1 MSRTRRFLGGIG
13 SAYANQVAVTVIG
26 LWLTPFLLRRLGPH
40 DYGLWLTAT
49 QVIMYLTLLDLGV
62 LALLPRETA
71 YAVGRSSG
79 AHDTPDLRDVVGRT
93 AGLMVWQMPIIA
105 IVAVGVLW
113 CLPASWSDLQFP
125 LALVLAGFVLT
136 YPLRIFQAMLQGLQD
151 LAFVGGLQLAA
162 WLLGVAL
169 TIQFVR
175 TGWGITA
182 LAAGALLTQ
191 LTLLGG
197 CAVRVGMRYT
207 GALPRRLPATRWR
220 ETTPHIQKA
229 LWVSLSQLAQVLLY
243 GTDLLLVAWLFG
255 PAAVVPYAC
264 TQKLISVLA
273 NQPQVLTQAAA
284 PALSEL
290 RMGASREKLFSVTS
304 ALSLALML
312 ASGAV
317 VTVVLAVNH
326 AFVSWWVGPG
336 QYGGL
341 VLTAVFLTAMLV
353 RHWNTALVYSL
364 FSFGHERRLS
374 LTTLA
379 DGAVTLILSLVLAR
393 VVGAI
398 GVPLGFLGGAL
409 VVSIPANLTALAR
422 HTGVS
427 CATFTSTL
435 RPWALRLMILVPLA
449 AAANLLVTP
458 TGVVPVISLLLLAA
472 SAYTA
477 MMAPVALQ
485 PPLGEYVRQTMAP
498 LLERFDRGTRA
509 PQPALLPRDPGPLV

>member
-26 LWLTPFLLRRLGPH
+26 LWLTPFLLRWLGPH

-93 AGLMVWQMPIIA
+93 AGLMVWQMPVIA
-105 IVAVGVLW
+105 LVAVGVLW
-113 CLPASWSDLQFP
+113 CLPAAWDDLYVP

-136 YPLRIFQAMLQGLQD
+136 YPLRIFHAMLQGLQD

-162 WLLGVAL
+162 WLLGVVV

-182 LAAGALLTQ
+182 LAAGALVTQ
-191 LTLLGG
+191 ITLLGG
-197 CAVRVGMRYT
+197 CAVRVGLRYS
-207 GALPRRLPATRWR
+207 GAVPRRLPATRWR
-220 ETTPHIQKA
+220 ETTPHIQRA

-255 PAAVVPYAC
+255 PEFVVPYAC

-317 VTVVLAVNH
+317 VVVVLAVNR

-379 DGAVTLILSLVLAR
+379 DGAVTLLLSLILAR
-393 VVGAI
+393 AFGAI

-409 VVSIPANLTALAR
+409 LVSIPANLTALAR

-427 CATFTSTL
+427 RVTFTSTL
-435 RPWALRLMILVPLA
+435 RPWALRLLILVPIA
-449 AAANLLVTP
+449 AAANLLVTSV
-458 TGVVPVISLLLLAA
+458 GIVPVMCLLVLAG
-472 SAYTA
+472 SAYLA
-477 MMAPVALQ
+477 LMAPVALR
-485 PPLGEYVRQTMAP
+485 PPLGEYVRGAIAP
-498 LLERFDRGTRA
+498 LLERLDRGA
-509 PQPALLPRDPGPLV
+509 PAASTALLPRDPGPLV